1 MKTNLL
7 LILLITTVFFQ
18 LMGQKTNPNYNPD
31 LAKSLHADELGMKM
45 YVLVILKTGT
55 AQITDK
61 PTRDSLFTGHFANIN
76 RLAKQKKLLLAGPLD
91 KNDNSYRGIFILDV
105 DNFDEAKLL
114 LANDPTLSSGIFI
127 AEYYQ
132 WYGSAALPVC
142 LDTYDKIW
150 KKKP

>member
-1 MKTNLL
+1 MKTN
-7 LILLITTVFFQ
+7 ILLISLIISVTFHSY
-18 LMGQKTNPNYNPD
+18 GQKNNPNYNSE
-31 LAKSLHADELGMKM
+31 LAKSLHADDLGMKM

-61 PTRDSLFTGHFANIN
+61 AIRDSLFAGHFANIN
-76 RLAKQKKLLLAGPLD
+76 RLATQKKLLLAGPLD
-91 KNDNSYRGIFILDV
+91 KNEHSYRGIFVLDV
-105 DNFDEAKLL
+105 DNFDDAKQL
-114 LANDPTLSSGIFI
+114 LANDPTLNSGIFE